1 MSKKRGLPTEARMR
15 HDAHFV
21 DSLSERFGAAVGRL
35 IPLEEIEP
43 NPDQPR
49 TSIGNIAEL
58 TKSIEKKGVLEP
70 LLVRPLE
77 DGRFQIIAGE
87 RRYRAA
93 IAAGLAE
100 VPCIELDVP
109 ENEVIEIALIENLHR
124 KDLHPFE
131 EAEGYSSLQTKFA
144 YTQQQVAD
152 AVGKSRVSIT
162 EALSL
167 LQIPKDLRA
176 ECRRAD
182 IDARSV
188 LLQVARLGDEAKMR
202 AAIARVASGS
212 TRDDLRR
219 EKRETKGGKTSRHF
233 SFVYKPKGGPFK
245 LNLSF
250 HKTRVEKTE
259 LIQTLRDILRQ
270 LEAGDIKLGKNS

>member
-1 MSKKRGLPTEARMR
+1 VSKKRGLPTEARMR
-15 HDAHFV
+15 HDSHFV

-35 IPLEEIEP
+35 IPIDEIEA
-43 NPDQPR
+43 NPGQPR
-49 TSIGNIAEL
+49 TSVGNLSEL

-93 IAAGLAE
+93 IEAGLQE
-100 VPCIELDVP
+100 LPCIELDVP

-131 EAEGYSSLQTKFA
+131 EAEGYSSLQTRFA

-188 LLQVARLGDEAKMR
+188 LLQVARLGDESRMR
-202 AAIARVASGS
+202 AAISRVASGS

-219 EKRETKGGKTSRHF
+219 EKKESKGGRGSKRFT
-233 SFVYKPKGGPFK
+233 FVFKPKGGPFK

-250 HKTRVEKTE
+250 QKSRVEKTE

-270 LEAGDIKLGKNS
+270 LESGDIKLGKH